1 MAIPFIPS
9 SRPISPNPS
18 RTFVGTSGD
27 DIDER
32 TITENDG
39 EKRVADQ
46 GRNKQEHQLSAKT
59 NITPDTEEL
68 KTEGAI
74 PDEDEFPDGGLRAW
88 LVVLGGA
95 FVTFSTFGFVN
106 AWGVFQA
113 YYQETV
119 LSDVSPSTIA
129 WIGSVQYALVY
140 LP

>member
-1 MAIPFIPS
+1 MKWSHGVRVILFDWLALRIKTPSSSWPVFAIHFLLDPAMAIPFIPS

-27 DIDER
+27 DIDEM

-95 FVTFSTFGFVN
+95 FVTFST
-106 AWGVFQA
+106 
-113 YYQETV
+113 
-119 LSDVSPSTIA
+119 
-129 WIGSVQYALVY
+129 
-140 LP
+140 